1 MLVAT
6 PDTKVDNR
14 RRLLDGLARSL
25 REKGLQGTQ
34 ITDIVG
40 HARTSRRTFYECF
53 PDKESAFVELI
64 RELRSAVVQI
74 IETAIDSDAPW
85 DEQVDR
91 AIDAYLGALSE
102 DPALSATVS
111 RALPT
116 LGDRGAAL
124 QREGIDRFAR
134 LVVEMANGPG
144 MRRDGVAP
152 ISHDTAVMLMG
163 GVAELINRARSEGSE
178 LESAGATAKAVIKAV
193 MRPQGR

>member
-1 MLVAT
+1 MPVPAT
-6 PDTKVDNR
+6 KLDHR
-14 RRLLDGLARSL
+14 RRLLDGLAQAL

-64 RELRSAVVQI
+64 GELRSSVIQL
-74 IETAIDSDAPW
+74 IEAAIDPNAPW
-85 DEQVDR
+85 EEQVDR
-91 AIDAYLGALSE
+91 AIDVYLGAIRE
-102 DPALSATVS
+102 DPALFATVS

-124 QREGIDRFAR
+124 QHEGIDQFAA
-134 LVVEMANGPG
+134 VVVGMVNGPG
-144 MRRDGVAP
+144 MRRDAVAP

-163 GVAELINRARSEGSE
+163 GVAELINHVRSESTE
-178 LESAGATAKAVIKAV
+178 LTAAGATAKAVIKAV
-193 MRPQGR
+193 LRPPG